1 MAFVVVAQY
10 RVRAGEEAR
19 VADAGSGLTWS
30 LSRTDRCAGRAWS
43 RMAKP

>member
-10 RVRAGEEAR
+10 RVRAGEQAR

-30 LSRTDRCAGRAWS
+30 LSRTDRAARSPWS